1 MEIQDIKEEFM
12 SAFTLR
18 TIVLGLLCFFAVP
31 HANSQFGTGQASIG
45 VPPGRPDVLLL
56 PLLAAQQSGQ
66 IRVLKVTDGK
76 LFQMG
81 GVKASRVVHPDMGAK
96 KLTLNFTNS
105 EPGAEFSQHVHD
117 YSDDTFLVLAGKVD
131 VRQGDSR
138 KPLFE
143 GQAAFVPSGQIHG
156 TVTTGTGTTMIS
168 FQCPPDL
175 ALYTGARDS
184 SRPGA
189 APPKGVITP
198 GAVKLIDFSKTSGFF
213 TSPAMGSKR
222 AAAAYR
228 KLQPGQ
234 TFSTR
239 VEGDGEQMLFVWK
252 GEISVKSK
260 QRTYKAGER
269 ETVFFLGPNAVE
281 VRNDSSAESV
291 VIQVQA
297 PPNSEFAAE
306 TGKP

>member
-1 MEIQDIKEEFM
+1 M
-12 SAFTLR
+12 R
-18 TIVLGLLCFFAVP
+18 
-31 HANSQFGTGQASIG
+31 ASLTALPVILF
-45 VPPGRPDVLLL
+45 PLLL
-56 PLLAAQQSGQ
+56 APQSGNMPVV
-66 IRVLKVTDGK
+66 RVLKVTDGK

-81 GVKASRVVHPDMGAK
+81 GVKAYRVVHPDMGAK
-96 KLTLNFTNS
+96 KLTLNFAVS

-117 YSDDTFLVLAGKVD
+117 YSDDTFLVLAGQAD

-138 KPLFE
+138 KPLVA

-156 TVTTGTGTTMIS
+156 TITTGTGATMIS

-198 GAVKLIDFSKTSGFF
+198 GAVKLVDFSNKNGFF
-213 TSPAMGSKR
+213 THPGMGSKR
-222 AAAAYR
+222 VAVAYR

-234 TFSTR
+234 AFSSR
-239 VEGDGEQMLFVWK
+239 IDGDGEQLLFVWK
-252 GEISVKSK
+252 GGVSVKTK
-260 QRTYKAGER
+260 QAAYKAGER
-269 ETVFFLGPNAVE
+269 ETVFMSGSNTAD
-281 VRNDSSAESV
+281 VRNDSSAEAV

-297 PPNSEFAAE
+297 PPPS
-306 TGKP
+306 GL